1 MKKTIERINQIRQ
14 NGFELKFETVFE
26 DAIENFKKIALY
38 SGLLIF
44 VFSFIIG
51 FLYAIAMKYYGI
63 TMEDMMVFQ
72 EKIKK
77 GLLSQQDFL
86 YISLTSLFINCI
98 IAPFLAGFY
107 KMIDAAKKD
116 ISFNALSIF
125 NYYKMPFLIQILA
138 ANFIIEGISIFGSM
152 LLINSKHEFLSD
164 IYSII
169 IMLFTAFVIPFIIFG
184 KLNALQ
190 SIKASILIFSKKPLL
205 IIALLIIGFIGSFI
219 GLIGLC
225 LGLFFTIT
233 FIYAI
238 KYSVYTHIM
247 GAIDED

>member
-1 MKKTIERINQIRQ
+1 MEKTIERINQIRQ

-44 VFSFIIG
+44 VVAIIVG
-51 FLYAIAMKYYGI
+51 FLYVIAMGYCGI
-63 TMEDMMVFQ
+63 TIEDMVAFQ

-77 GLLSQQDFL
+77 GLLSQQEFL
-86 YISLTSLFINCI
+86 YISLASLFTNCI

-125 NYYKMPFLIQILA
+125 SYYKMPFLLQILI
-138 ANFIIEGISIFGSM
+138 ANFIVEGISVFGSM
-152 LLINSKHEFLSD
+152 LLINSKHEFLSN
-164 IYSII
+164 IFSTI

-225 LGLFFTIT
+225 VGIFF
-233 FIYAI
+233 
-238 KYSVYTHIM
+238 YTCFYLCYKI
-247 GAIDED
+247 